1 MMIPRRQLLGVPA
14 VGGMLGLFGPGEAEA
29 APAQAAQQL
38 TDRSL
43 DGIVRAIDSL
53 RNEMRTERG
62 FVEIQPIREAQKS
75 YLRVNGKLPDFIEV
89 GLDVWFA
96 IYDWH
101 IRWQQPLSLGRDAVG
116 RYTLVLLQT
125 LVILRTDMP
134 PTHIGIPYD
143 SR

>member
-1 MMIPRRQLLGVPA
+1 ML
-14 VGGMLGLFGPGEAEA
+14 GMLGLSDAEA
-29 APAQAAQQL
+29 DPMPAGQQQL
-38 TDRSL
+38 ADRSV
-43 DGIVRAIDSL
+43 DIARAIDSL
-53 RNEMRTERG
+53 RLEMRTERT
-62 FVEIQPIREAQKS
+62 FVEIQPVRELQKS
-75 YLRVNGKLPDFIEV
+75 HLRVNGKLPDYIEV

-101 IRWQQPLSLGRDAVG
+101 IRWQQPLSVGRDVVG

-125 LVILRTDMP
+125 LVVLRTDVL